1 MDIAA
6 EPDPGNKSAPA
17 FAKAPNLDCPESIGI
32 GLEGS
37 RDSGF
42 HATLP
47 PQRTVVQNYRASG
60 LQGCIRRAFVHI
72 TINDTPPLVGIPL
85 RAKAS
90 SVIKR
95 CEKNFLLKSRERPSV
110 GFLGV
115 QARRISGECRRYRD
129 QNRVT
134 EKSLSHNCT
143 AFSAL

>member
-17 FAKAPNLDCPESIGI
+17 FAKAPNPDCPESIGI
-32 GLEGS
+32 GLE
-37 RDSGF
+37 
-42 HATLP
+42 
-47 PQRTVVQNYRASG
+47 
-60 LQGCIRRAFVHI
+60 GCIRRAFVHI